1 MDTASCIQCSALS
14 SLPINLLAVGLAWLG
29 AYLPFAILAR
39 SLDFYN
45 LKAYI
50 RILFPSQ
57 SHTLT
62 GLWVYSF
69 WSQQRLCIFDMPSLS
84 GGALKPLLLVVHIE
98 LLQASIY
105 PTCHFWV
112 KFYLPDMA
120 INNIAREHV
129 SRKRRELLEARVKV
143 HRRCVYCYLDLRK

>member
-1 MDTASCIQCSALS
+1 MFGCLHSRSTY
-14 SLPINLLAVGLAWLG
+14 SLLAWLG

-69 WSQQRLCIFDMPSLS
+69 WSQQRLCIFDMPSQCPE
-84 GGALKPLLLVVHIE
+84 ALKPLLLGIHIE
-98 LLQASIY
+98 LRQASIY
-105 PTCHFWV
+105 PTCHYILRAFFWV